1 MSTSMS
7 PSWLPR
13 PLEYAGSG
21 RLLCGQNGGK
31 TDAPSQLRSRYSGE
45 TFGPRPLERQLW
57 GQHSPLPGACGTGSS
72 APKAV
77 RPRGH
82 EKSGGFALKR
92 TFAIPLPGAGA
103 CRRPAAIKQRCGGT
117 NALSM
122 ICWKHGVPRSQMSA
136 TPDSTIADS
145 SRTIADLRRKLAE
158 CEAERDAAL
167 AREAATT
174 EVLGVINSS
183 PGGLA
188 PVFDAMLERAM
199 RLCGA
204 AFGVFAIFDE
214 EHYQVVATNGLP
226 LELAEF
232 VRQAVR
238 IHAGSMPDHLR
249 RGENTIQ
256 VPDITALGSELRT
269 PGLVAMIELGKARTA
284 VWVALRKDGVA
295 QGFIGVYRQD
305 VRPFSDNQIALL
317 QNFAAQTVIAM
328 ENARFIIE
336 TREALEQQT
345 ATAEVLRTIANSPA
359 DAESAL
365 DTIAQVT
372 SRLFDASNV
381 NIRRLDADILR
392 YAATFGLGAAEFRA
406 RAPEAPLDPRSLP
419 GSAII
424 EKRQISIDDVRD
436 PVVLERFPSAAL
448 IGPSRTRVATPLLR
462 EGQAIGAIITQP
474 HRLFEDRVKYGREI
488 TGRGIDDMKNFSG
501 YTQ

>member
-1 MSTSMS
+1 
-7 PSWLPR
+7 
-13 PLEYAGSG
+13 
-21 RLLCGQNGGK
+21 
-31 TDAPSQLRSRYSGE
+31 
-45 TFGPRPLERQLW
+45 
-57 GQHSPLPGACGTGSS
+57 
-72 APKAV
+72 
-77 RPRGH
+77 
-82 EKSGGFALKR
+82 
-92 TFAIPLPGAGA
+92 
-103 CRRPAAIKQRCGGT
+103 
-117 NALSM
+117 
-122 ICWKHGVPRSQMSA
+122 MSA
-136 TPDSTIADS
+136 TPDSTLADS

-238 IHAGSMPDHLR
+238 IDAGSMPDHLR

-305 VRPFSDNQIALL
+305 VRPFSDQQIALL
-317 QNFAAQTVIAM
+317 QNFAAQAVIAM
-328 ENARFIIE
+328 ENARLLTE

-345 ATAEVLRTIANSPA
+345 ATATHASAGCCDRPPPLPIARDRWHSP
-359 DAESAL
+359 
-365 DTIAQVT
+365 
-372 SRLFDASNV
+372 
-381 NIRRLDADILR
+381 
-392 YAATFGLGAAEFRA
+392 GC
-406 RAPEAPLDPRSLP
+406 
-419 GSAII
+419 
-424 EKRQISIDDVRD
+424 
-436 PVVLERFPSAAL
+436 
-448 IGPSRTRVATPLLR
+448 
-462 EGQAIGAIITQP
+462 
-474 HRLFEDRVKYGREI
+474 
-488 TGRGIDDMKNFSG
+488 
-501 YTQ
+501 